1 MREYGSESAAARAM
15 DYSFLLGNEAH
26 AWQVYAEA
34 STHPDWSLP
43 RWAAVFG
50 TWLKGG
56 SERDMFEK
64 ALQQTAAGAAREHLV
79 FMMLFLDKLPSDEA
93 MEMLRQVSVRRD
105 SFSFLHV
112 ASGIQ
117 AFRRRDFPALLKSW
131 SALNERLTS
140 ASLRQDRSLNYTLP
154 YLALAHWA
162 AGTLDSFKV
171 SVKTYAIRFVR
182 DFDTLLARAVV
193 AAAEAHPDLS
203 TDLFWQAFIENSS
216 AAQRP
221 IPTELML
228 LDVLEGVY
236 EQTRNAR
243 YRTALIDISRRMQRS
258 WPTAYYYAVESNYA
272 ASEPE
277 RLRALGIAL
286 HLDRNSAHLAQF
298 SEEEKERARQWFAH
312 NRPFP

>member
-140 ASLRQDRSLNYTLP
+140 ASLRQDLLSRP
-154 YLALAHWA
+154 RVFV
-162 AGTLDSFKV
+162 GTMTEKML
-171 SVKTYAIRFVR
+171 TYALGRGLEYYDMPAVRKIVREAEGQDYRFS
-182 DFDTLLARAVV
+182 TLV
-193 AAAEAHPDLS
+193 
-203 TDLFWQAFIENSS
+203 
-216 AAQRP
+216 
-221 IPTELML
+221 M
-228 LDVLEGVY
+228 
-236 EQTRNAR
+236 
-243 YRTALIDISRRMQRS
+243 
-258 WPTAYYYAVESNYA
+258 
-272 ASEPE
+272 
-277 RLRALGIAL
+277 GIAKSMPFQM
-286 HLDRNSAHLAQF
+286 R
-298 SEEEKERARQWFAH
+298 RAESQ
-312 NRPFP
+312 